1 MPKLD
6 EELSVIVRKTY
17 IQTSP
22 AYYIE
27 LKMNKEKITLGIE
40 RTAKLIV
47 TLQKAFSIL
56 SNRP

>member
-27 LKMNKEKITLGIE
+27 LKANKEEIILGIE

-47 TLQKAFSIL
+47 ALQKALSIL